1 MFIQRIYGVSNN
13 MIFGWLKVIIEE
25 LINLIYP
32 RRCPI
37 CDNVLQSQGILC
49 CEECKGKLKYVK
61 EPFCM
66 KCGKPVENDNVE
78 YCFDCSKK
86 EKHFKSGR
94 AVFIYD
100 KCMKNSIAGFKYKGK
115 REYGEFYGN
124 EIVKYLGDYINSL
137 DVDVIIPVPIHKER
151 YKTRGYN
158 QADVIAKYVG
168 KKLNIPVI
176 SNALIRK
183 VNTVAQKKLDNKQ
196 RNKNLANAFEVNLK
210 DSELENIN
218 KVLIIDDIY
227 TTGATIDSCAKSLI
241 GKKKIEVYFVT
252 LSIGQGK

>member
-1 MFIQRIYGVSNN
+1 MKFS
-13 MIFGWLKVIIEE
+13 WLKKIIGEM
-25 LINLIYP
+25 INLIYP

-61 EPFCM
+61 EPFCK
-66 KCGKPVENDNVE
+66 KCGKPVEDEEIE

-86 EKHFKSGR
+86 EKHFNSGR

-100 KCMKNSIAGFKYKGK
+100 ECMKNSIAGFKYKGK

-124 EIVKYLGDYINSL
+124 EIVNKLGDYINSL
-137 DVDVIIPVPIHKER
+137 GVDAIIPVPIHKER
-151 YKTRGYN
+151 YRTRGYN
-158 QADVIAKYVG
+158 QADVIAKFVG
-168 KKLNIPVI
+168 HKLDIPVM
-176 SNALIRK
+176 SDALIRT
-183 VNTVAQKKLDNKQ
+183 VNTVAQKELDNKQ
-196 RNKNLANAFEVNLK
+196 RNKNLFNAFEANIQ
-210 DSELENIN
+210 DSGLENIN

-227 TTGATIDSCAKSLI
+227 TTGATIDSCAKALI
-241 GKKKIEVYFVT
+241 DKKKMEVYFVT